1 MPKRNLTR
9 RRMIA
14 IMATAAGSALV
25 AGGRIA
31 RADDAVR
38 WRGSALGAQVSL
50 EIYHPDRA
58 EAERL
63 VQACLAEV
71 RRLEQQFS
79 LYQPELRHLHA

>member
-31 RADDAVR
+31 RADEAVR
-38 WRGSALGAQVSL
+38 WRGTALGAQVSL
-50 EIYHPDRA
+50 EIYHPDRT

-63 VQACLAEV
+63 VQAV
-71 RRLEQQFS
+71 PRRS
-79 LYQPELRHLHA
+79 AAAGAAIQPLPARLGYLHA